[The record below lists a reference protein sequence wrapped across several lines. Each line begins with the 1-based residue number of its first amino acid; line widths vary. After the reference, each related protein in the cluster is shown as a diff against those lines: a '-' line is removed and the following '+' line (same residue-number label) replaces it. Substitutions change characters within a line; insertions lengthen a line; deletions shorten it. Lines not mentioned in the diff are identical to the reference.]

1 MKNMKPYILTL
12 AAAGALMLT
21 SCIDNNYM
29 ELDKGSDEL
38 TLKSDVTEIVL
49 KEINYSATA
58 INLEWST
65 GHNFKT
71 GNKIYYTLEIAPSGS
86 DFSGSYIAVD
96 NQTQIYQ
103 WSKTVEELND
113 IIRNNFSK
121 ASQSYQARV
130 RASVPDCDEV
140 QESII
145 EFSASTYEPVTKT
158 LYIIGDAA
166 PNGWSADNAAEM
178 TRTSNGVFT
187 WQGNMREGN
196 FKFITTLGQ
205 FLPSYNKGTDGKL
218 VFRDSDDDPDE
229 QFHIDEANTYK
240 VDVNLLT
247 GAISWG
253 KSEAETPAYDN
264 LYLVGNMTGWSFE
277 AMQKDLLDPFLF
289 RMGRYF
295 DQGGEFKFGTSNG
308 SWENMLKATT
318 SNASITDTSMEFISG
333 YDPDNKWFMK
343 DEEAAKAYKICV
355 DIRKGKER
363 MMMREFVPYECIYLI
378 GSACSAGWDLSNAV
392 PMNVDASNPYILT
405 WEGGLNAGE
414 LKFTCDK
421 KSDWN
426 GAWFLADKG
435 DKNPTGEQERLLF
448 VDKSDEWFKSQYL
461 EIGIGDIDQKWQIPS
476 AGTYSI
482 TLDQL
487 NETISIVKK

>member
-1 MKNMKPYILTL
+1 
-12 AAAGALMLT
+12 MLT

-29 ELDKGSDEL
+29 ELDKGSNEL
-38 TLKSDVTEIVL
+38 TLKSDVTEIVMQ
-49 KEINYSATA
+49 ETNYSATA

-86 DFSGSYIAVD
+86 EFSESYIAVD
-96 NQTQIYQ
+96 NETQVYQ

-113 IIRNNFSK
+113 IIRNNFGKS
-121 ASQSYQARV
+121 SQTYQARV
-130 RASVPDCDEV
+130 RASVPDCDEI
-140 QESII
+140 QEAFV

-218 VFRDSDDDPDE
+218 VYRNSDDDPDE
-229 QFHIDEANTYK
+229 QFHIDEAYTYK
-240 VDVNLLT
+240 IDVNLLT
-247 GAISWG
+247 GMISWG

-277 AMQKDLLDPFLF
+277 AMQKDLIDPFLF

-308 SWENMLKATT
+308 NWENMLKATV
-318 SNASITDTSMEFISG
+318 SNASITDTSMEFVSG
-333 YDPDNKWFMK
+333 FDPDNKWFMK
-343 DEEAAKAYKICV
+343 DEEAAKAYKICI

-378 GSACSAGWDLSNAV
+378 GNACSAGWDLSNAI
-392 PMNVDASNPYILT
+392 PMNADASNPYILT
-405 WEGGLNAGE
+405 WEGGLSVGE

-426 GAWFLADKG
+426 GAWFLPDKG
-435 DKNPTGEQERLLF
+435 NKNPTGEQERLLF
-448 VDKSDEWFKSQYL
+448 VDKSDDWFKSQYL
-461 EIGIGDIDQKWQIPS
+461 EVGIGDIDQKWQIPS

-487 NETISIVKK
+487 NETIIIVKK

>member
-1 MKNMKPYILTL
+1 
-12 AAAGALMLT
+12 MLT

-229 QFHIDEANTYK
+229 QFHIDEAYTYK

-264 LYLVGNMTGWSFE
+264 LYLVGNMTGWNFE

-289 RMGRYF
+289 RMGRHF

-333 YDPDNKWFMK
+333 YNPDNKWFMK
-343 DEEAAKAYKICV
+343 DEEAGKAYKICV

-363 MMMREFVPYECIYLI
+363 MMMREFVPYECIYLV

-435 DKNPTGEQERLLF
+435 GKNPTGEQERLLF

-487 NETISIVKK
+487 NETVSIVKK

>member
-1 MKNMKPYILTL
+1 MKPYILTL

-121 ASQSYQARV
+121 ASQSYQARI

-229 QFHIDEANTYK
+229 QFHIDEAYTYK

-289 RMGRYF
+289 RMGKYF
-295 DQGGEFKFGTSNG
+295 DQGGEFKFGTVNG
-308 SWENMLKATT
+308 SWENMLKAT
-318 SNASITDTSMEFISG
+318 SPNASITDASMQFISG
-333 YDPDNKWFMK
+333 FDPDDKWFMK
-343 DEEAAKAYKICV
+343 DEEAGKAYKICV

-363 MMMREFVPYECIYLI
+363 MMMREFVPYECIYMI

>member
-1 MKNMKPYILTL
+1 MKPYILTL

-49 KEINYSATA
+49 QETNYSATA
-58 INLEWST
+58 INLSWST

-71 GNKIYYTLEIAPSGS
+71 GNKIYYTLEIAPSGLE
-86 DFSGSYIAVD
+86 FSESYIAVD
-96 NQTQIYQ
+96 NETQVYQ

-113 IIRNNFSK
+113 IIRNNFGS
-121 ASQSYQARV
+121 SPQSYQARV
-130 RASVPDCDEV
+130 RASVPDCDEI
-140 QESII
+140 QESIV

-187 WQGNMREGN
+187 WQGNMREGD

-218 VFRDSDDDPDE
+218 VYRDSDDDPDE
-229 QFHIDEANTYK
+229 KFHIDEAYTYK

-308 SWENMLKATT
+308 SWENMLKAT
-318 SNASITDTSMEFISG
+318 SPNASITDTSMEFVSG

-378 GSACSAGWDLSNAV
+378 GSACAAGWDLSNAV

-405 WEGGLNAGE
+405 WEGGLSAGE

-448 VDKSDEWFKSQYL
+448 VDKSDDWFKSQYI

-487 NETISIVKK
+487 NETITIVKK

>member
-1 MKNMKPYILTL
+1 MKPYILTL

-121 ASQSYQARV
+121 ASQSYQARI
-130 RASVPDCDEV
+130 RARVPDCDEV

-145 EFSASTYEPVTKT
+145 ELSAYTYEPVTKT

-229 QFHIDEANTYK
+229 QFHIDEAYTYK

>member
-1 MKNMKPYILTL
+1 MKPYILTL

-49 KEINYSATA
+49 QETNYSATA
-58 INLEWST
+58 INLAWST

-86 DFSGSYIAVD
+86 EFSGSYIAVD
-96 NQTQIYQ
+96 NETQVYQ

-113 IIRNNFSK
+113 IIRNNFGS
-121 ASQSYQARV
+121 SPQSYQARV
-130 RASVPDCDEV
+130 RASVPDCDEI
-140 QESII
+140 QESIV

-187 WQGNMREGN
+187 WQGNMREGD

-218 VFRDSDDDPDE
+218 VYRDSDDDPDE
-229 QFHIDEANTYK
+229 KFHIDEAYTYK

-308 SWENMLKATT
+308 SWENMLKAT
-318 SNASITDTSMEFISG
+318 SPNASITDTSMEFVSG

-343 DEEAAKAYKICV
+343 DEEAAKTYKICV

-378 GSACSAGWDLSNAV
+378 GSACAAGWDISNAV

-405 WEGGLNAGE
+405 WEGGLSDGE

-448 VDKSDEWFKSQYL
+448 VDKSDDWFKSQYI

-487 NETISIVKK
+487 NETITIVKK

>member
-1 MKNMKPYILTL
+1 MKPYILTL

-49 KEINYSATA
+49 QETNYSATA
-58 INLEWST
+58 INLAWST

-86 DFSGSYIAVD
+86 EFSGSYIAVD
-96 NQTQIYQ
+96 NETQVYQ

-113 IIRNNFSK
+113 IIRNNFGS
-121 ASQSYQARV
+121 SPQSYQARV
-130 RASVPDCDEV
+130 RASVPDCDEI
-140 QESII
+140 QESIV

-187 WQGNMREGN
+187 WQGNMREGD

-218 VFRDSDDDPDE
+218 VYRDSDDDPDE
-229 QFHIDEANTYK
+229 KFHIDEAYTYK

-308 SWENMLKATT
+308 SWENMLKATV
-318 SNASITDTSMEFISG
+318 SNASITDTSMEFVSG
-333 YDPDNKWFMK
+333 FDPDNKWFMK

-378 GSACSAGWDLSNAV
+378 GSACAAGWDLSNAV

-405 WEGGLNAGE
+405 WEGGLSAGE

-448 VDKSDEWFKSQYL
+448 VDKSDDWFKSQYI
-461 EIGIGDIDQKWQIPS
+461 EIGIGDIDHKWQIPS

-487 NETISIVKK
+487 NETITIVKK

>member
-1 MKNMKPYILTL
+1 MKPYILTL

-29 ELDKGSDEL
+29 ELDKGRDEL

-86 DFSGSYIAVD
+86 DFSKTYKAVD
-96 NQTQIYQ
+96 NQLQVYQ

-113 IIRNNFSK
+113 IIRNNFGK

-140 QESII
+140 QESIV

-205 FLPSYNKGTDGKL
+205 FLPSYNKGIDGKL

-229 QFHIDEANTYK
+229 QFHIDEAYTYK

-295 DQGGEFKFGTSNG
+295 DQGGEFKFGTVNG
-308 SWENMLKATT
+308 SWENMLKAT
-318 SNASITDTSMEFISG
+318 SPNASITDASMQFISG
-333 YDPDNKWFMK
+333 FDPDDKWFMK
-343 DEEAAKAYKICV
+343 DEEAGKAYKICV

-363 MMMREFVPYECIYLI
+363 MMMREFVPYECIYLV

-405 WEGGLNAGE
+405 WEGGLNEGE

-435 DKNPTGEQERLLF
+435 GKNPTGEQERLLF

-487 NETISIVKK
+487 NETVSIVKK

>member
-1 MKNMKPYILTL
+1 
-12 AAAGALMLT
+12 MLT

-229 QFHIDEANTYK
+229 QFHIDEAYTYK

-247 GAISWG
+247 GAIS
-253 KSEAETPAYDN
+253 
-264 LYLVGNMTGWSFE
+264 
-277 AMQKDLLDPFLF
+277 
-289 RMGRYF
+289 
-295 DQGGEFKFGTSNG
+295 
-308 SWENMLKATT
+308 
-318 SNASITDTSMEFISG
+318 
-333 YDPDNKWFMK
+333 
-343 DEEAAKAYKICV
+343 
-355 DIRKGKER
+355 
-363 MMMREFVPYECIYLI
+363 
-378 GSACSAGWDLSNAV
+378 
-392 PMNVDASNPYILT
+392 
-405 WEGGLNAGE
+405 
-414 LKFTCDK
+414 
-421 KSDWN
+421 
-426 GAWFLADKG
+426 
-435 DKNPTGEQERLLF
+435 
-448 VDKSDEWFKSQYL
+448 
-461 EIGIGDIDQKWQIPS
+461 
-476 AGTYSI
+476 
-482 TLDQL
+482 
-487 NETISIVKK
+487 